1 MPFLAQR
8 KYMQQAPHTKTLDVL
23 KTLHQKIKPHSR
35 KTETA
40 KIDTKVVTDWLDA
53 RKRLQEISDCIS
65 KHGSFL
71 NSYKRKN
78 PETQKLI
85 EESTQLLKESLS
97 PDYIPDQKLDQNL
110 NSALK
115 ELEENCTSQ
124 KQKNSIDTIIKNPKQ
139 ALTTDVAD
147 VTKLTLRDFLKATS
161 KAKLLSLPGFG
172 AQSFSEFNELIQN
185 NFAFKIN

>member
-1 MPFLAQR
+1 MPTLSIR
-8 KYMQQAPHTKTLDVL
+8 KYMQKQPHSKTLDTL
-23 KTLHQKIKPHSR
+23 KKLHKEIKSDSK

-53 RKRLQEISDCIS
+53 RKRIQEISDCIS

-71 NSYKRKN
+71 NTYKRKN

-97 PDYIPDQKLDQNL
+97 PDYIPDNKLDENL

-115 ELEENCTSQ
+115 ELLESCKSQ
-124 KQKNSIDTIIKNPKQ
+124 RLKRSIETVIKNPNR

-161 KAKLLSLPGFG
+161 KTKLLSLPGFG

-185 NFAFKIN
+185 NFAFEIN